1 MKANVKQAKKFIK
14 MVFAV
19 EATLVRNEK
28 NGNALFAAEFI
39 KHVPMNE
46 LFAHAKLALAGSPV
60 ACSVKLLKK
69 ANFGADNIIEIGF
82 AGNQVRLTKYRGCSE
97 VHIELVDASCNRSC
111 RYKDAYGVYLPI
123 SKNSVTH

>member
-28 NGNALFAAEFI
+28 NSNALFAAEFI

-46 LFAHAKLALAGSPV
+46 LFEHAKIVLASVQGAT
-60 ACSVKLLKK
+60 VKLLKK
-69 ANFGADNIIEIGF
+69 ASRGADNIIEIWF
-82 AGNQVRLTKYRGCSE
+82 AGNQVRLTKYRGCSK

>member
-28 NGNALFAAEFI
+28 NSNALFAATFI
-39 KHVPMNE
+39 KHVPMDE
-46 LFAHAKLALAGSPV
+46 LFAHAKLVLA
-60 ACSVKLLKK
+60 SVKGATVKRLKK
-69 ANFGADNIIEIGF
+69 ANYGAANIIEIWF
-82 AGNQVRLTKYRGCSE
+82 AGNQVRLTQYSGERE

-111 RYKDAYGVYLPI
+111 RHKDAYGVYLPI
-123 SKNSVTH
+123 NKHSVTR